1 MFNGIIFNQGVI
13 KKITKRDKGINIFIN
28 SILKL
33 TKKDIG
39 VSVACDG
46 VCLTLISI
54 KNRLMEFYLSDETIQ
69 RSKFKFL
76 KIKDNINL
84 ELPLKYGQKIS
95 GHICQG
101 HVDTVGKISTI
112 KKIDKSYLFD
122 FEIIK
127 KERKNLIEKASICIN
142 GISLTISKV
151 TQKGFQVWVIPHTF
165 KLTNLSS
172 LKKSSLVNIE
182 IDILSKYVRN
192 YFNEKN
198 NYASIES
205 IINIAKKGG
214 MFILVDDEKRENE
227 GDLIISTSDSSAKN
241 INFMAKY
248 GRGLIC
254 LALDSIQA
262 KRLNL
267 SLMSPINQSRNKTA
281 FTISIE
287 AKKGITTGISAKD
300 RAKTIKIASK
310 KNVNKKDI
318 VSPGHIFPIIAKDG
332 GVLVRAG
339 HTEASVD
346 ISKLAKKNNSAV
358 ICEIMNED
366 GTMAKGQDLFNF
378 AKKHNLKIGKIED
391 LIAYRLKKEKLI
403 KLKKQSDIE
412 VKNQKYKIRIYE
424 NLLDGSE
431 HFALVK
437 GNIKKGIV
445 PRVRVISS
453 NVVQNYLINQQLPN
467 SFDKTLNYFKKFNN
481 CVLVFIKDTN
491 LKSVTQ
497 TLKDYKNKDFYKKG
511 NDKLIRNYGIG
522 AQIIKDLKIKNMI
535 LITKSLKKVIG
546 LEGYDIKI
554 NKQEII

>member
-1 MFNGIIFNQGVI
+1 M
-13 KKITKRDKGINIFIN
+13 K
-28 SILKL
+28 
-33 TKKDIG
+33 
-39 VSVACDG
+39 
-46 VCLTLISI
+46 
-54 KNRLMEFYLSDETIQ
+54 
-69 RSKFKFL
+69 
-76 KIKDNINL
+76 
-84 ELPLKYGQKIS
+84 
-95 GHICQG
+95 
-101 HVDTVGKISTI
+101 
-112 KKIDKSYLFD
+112 
-122 FEIIK
+122 
-127 KERKNLIEKASICIN
+127 
-142 GISLTISKV
+142 
-151 TQKGFQVWVIPHTF
+151 
-165 KLTNLSS
+165 
-172 LKKSSLVNIE
+172 
-182 IDILSKYVRN
+182 
-192 YFNEKN
+192 KN
-198 NYASIES
+198 NYSSIET
-205 IINIAKKGG
+205 IIGIAKKGG

-227 GDLIISTSDSSAKN
+227 GDLIISTSDSNAKN
-241 INFMAKY
+241 INFMARY

-254 LALDSIQA
+254 LALDSVQA

-358 ICEIMNED
+358 ICEIMNEN
-366 GTMAKGQDLFNF
+366 GTMAKGQDLFTF

-391 LIAYRLKKEKLI
+391 LISYRLKKEKLI
-403 KLKKQSDIE
+403 KLKKQSDIK
-412 VKNQKYKIRIYE
+412 VKNHKYKIRIYE

-431 HFALVK
+431 HFALIK
-437 GNIKKGIV
+437 GKIKKDIT

-453 NVVQNYLINQQLPN
+453 NVVQNYLMSQELPN
-467 SFDKTLNYFKKFNN
+467 SFNKTLNYFKKFNN
-481 CVLVFIKDTN
+481 CVLVFIKDSN

-522 AQIIKDLKIKNMI
+522 AQIIKDLKIRNMI
-535 LITKSLKKVIG
+535 LISKSPKKVIG
-546 LEGYDIKI
+546 LEGYGIKI
-554 NKQEII
+554 TKQEIL

>member
-1 MFNGIIFNQGVI
+1 M
-13 KKITKRDKGINIFIN
+13 K
-28 SILKL
+28 
-33 TKKDIG
+33 
-39 VSVACDG
+39 
-46 VCLTLISI
+46 
-54 KNRLMEFYLSDETIQ
+54 
-69 RSKFKFL
+69 
-76 KIKDNINL
+76 
-84 ELPLKYGQKIS
+84 
-95 GHICQG
+95 
-101 HVDTVGKISTI
+101 
-112 KKIDKSYLFD
+112 
-122 FEIIK
+122 
-127 KERKNLIEKASICIN
+127 
-142 GISLTISKV
+142 
-151 TQKGFQVWVIPHTF
+151 
-165 KLTNLSS
+165 
-172 LKKSSLVNIE
+172 
-182 IDILSKYVRN
+182 
-192 YFNEKN
+192 KN

-205 IINIAKKGG
+205 IINTAKKGG

-227 GDLIISTSDSSAKN
+227 GDLIISTTNSNAKN
-241 INFMAKY
+241 INFMARF

-262 KRLNL
+262 KKLNL

-281 FTISIE
+281 FTVSIE

-300 RAKTIKIASK
+300 RAKTIKVASK
-310 KNVNKKDI
+310 KSVNKKDI

-403 KLKKQSDIE
+403 KLKKKSEIE
-412 VKNQKYKIRIYE
+412 VKKQKYIIRIYE

-431 HFALVK
+431 HFALIK
-437 GNIKKGIV
+437 GNLKKGVV

-453 NVVQNYLINQQLPN
+453 NVVQNYLISQKLPN
-467 SFDKTLNYFKKFNN
+467 SFNKTLNYFKKFNN

-491 LKSVTQ
+491 LRSVTQ

-522 AQIIKDLKIKNMI
+522 AQIIKDLKIRNMI
-535 LITKSLKKVIG
+535 LITKSPKKVIG

-554 NKQEII
+554 TKQEII

>member
-1 MFNGIIFNQGVI
+1 M
-13 KKITKRDKGINIFIN
+13 K
-28 SILKL
+28 
-33 TKKDIG
+33 
-39 VSVACDG
+39 
-46 VCLTLISI
+46 
-54 KNRLMEFYLSDETIQ
+54 
-69 RSKFKFL
+69 
-76 KIKDNINL
+76 
-84 ELPLKYGQKIS
+84 
-95 GHICQG
+95 
-101 HVDTVGKISTI
+101 
-112 KKIDKSYLFD
+112 
-122 FEIIK
+122 
-127 KERKNLIEKASICIN
+127 
-142 GISLTISKV
+142 
-151 TQKGFQVWVIPHTF
+151 
-165 KLTNLSS
+165 
-172 LKKSSLVNIE
+172 
-182 IDILSKYVRN
+182 
-192 YFNEKN
+192 KN
-198 NYASIES
+198 NYSSIES
-205 IINIAKKGG
+205 IIHTAKKGG

-227 GDLIISTSDSSAKN
+227 GDLIISTTDSNAKN

-254 LALDSIQA
+254 LALDSVQA
-262 KRLNL
+262 KKLNL
-267 SLMSPINQSRNKTA
+267 SLMSPINQSRNQTA

-310 KNVNKKDI
+310 NNVNKKDI

-378 AKKHNLKIGKIED
+378 ANKHNLKIGKIED
-391 LIAYRLKKEKLI
+391 LIAYRLKKEKLV
-403 KLKKQSDIE
+403 KLKKQSYIK
-412 VKNQKYKIRIYE
+412 VKNQKYIIRIYE

-431 HFALVK
+431 HFALIK
-437 GNIKKGIV
+437 GNIKKGIM

-453 NVVQNYLINQQLPN
+453 NVVQNYLINQKLPN
-467 SFDKTLNYFKKFNN
+467 SFNKTLNYFKRFNN

-491 LKSVTQ
+491 LRSVTQ

-535 LITKSLKKVIG
+535 LITKSPKKVIG

-554 NKQEII
+554 VKQEII